1 QLQILKCGVMDKSR
15 QQFEETIKQL
25 SDPSEFESKL
35 KRANNGLNYADQ
47 YVDLMWISWQASR
60 ESLINN
66 LPESINCPTAPE
78 LIWLQ
83 VDPEPEEINKPEF
96 PVNLRSNDVT
106 WCADIIHPTDTLYIR
121 ADLIQK

>member
-1 QLQILKCGVMDKSR
+1 MDKSR

-25 SDPSEFESKL
+25 SDPSEFELKL

-47 YVDLMWISWQASR
+47 HVDLMWISWQASR
-60 ESLINN
+60 ESLINS

-83 VDPEPEEINKPEF
+83 VDPEPEEENKPVY
-96 PVNLRSNDVT
+96 PVNLYSGDVT
-106 WCADIIHPTDTLYIR
+106 WSSSREFPTDTLYVR
-121 ADLIQK
+121 ADFLLQSVKQC

>member
-1 QLQILKCGVMDKSR
+1 MDKSR

-66 LPESINCPTAPE
+66 L
-78 LIWLQ
+78 
-83 VDPEPEEINKPEF
+83 DPVGYMRLEGGNNIKEYGFTHIYEEKFDKETTP
-96 PVNLRSNDVT
+96 
-106 WCADIIHPTDTLYIR
+106 LYR
-121 ADLIQK
+121 LDK